1 MLQQNKKNVMDGH
14 SIKIRI
20 KIYTRSTLHIMYYVL
35 LFIYDYLEKSVRKKK
50 RSLSNNQKN
59 QKNIEITQKAKSPSS
74 TSKRTRRRN
83 HTNLSTTALES
94 VEAEHKQDSQFVEK
108 RSS

>member
-50 RSLSNNQKN
+50 RSDEQQSK
-59 QKNIEITQKAKSPSS
+59 KS
-74 TSKRTRRRN
+74 KKHRN
-83 HTNLSTTALES
+83 HTKSKKPIFNVEGLVEGTTPTFPPQLLN
-94 VEAEHKQDSQFVEK
+94 QWK
-108 RSS
+108 RSNKQVTTLLQ

>member
-1 MLQQNKKNVMDGH
+1 MVVGTMQGGHLWMLQQNKKNVMDGH

-50 RSLSNNQKN
+50 
-59 QKNIEITQKAKSPSS
+59 EI
-74 TSKRTRRRN
+74 
-83 HTNLSTTALES
+83 
-94 VEAEHKQDSQFVEK
+94 
-108 RSS
+108 